1 MSNVNIVKTGFFVV
15 GELLG
20 VQDKPWKGSA
30 SGSDHLLGISIFRP
44 DSWGRDSENVFS
56 IKVYSDEIKRV
67 DEFCSQNIGKL
78 VSVQFS
84 LIYRKSKDGSK
95 KWVEY
100 AITSDCTLSV
110 LS

>member
-44 DSWGRDSENVFS
+44 DSWGRDSEYAFS
-56 IKVYSDEIKRV
+56 IKVYSDEIERV

>member
-1 MSNVNIVKTGFFVV
+1 MNTKTGFFVV

-20 VQDKPWKGSA
+20 CKDQPWKGSA
-30 SGSDHLLGISIFRP
+30 SGSDLLLGICIFRL

-84 LIYRKSKDGSK
+84 LINRKSKDGSK

>member
-1 MSNVNIVKTGFFVV
+1 MSKGFFVV

-20 VQDKPWKGSA
+20 VQDKAWKGSA
-30 SGSDHLLGISIFRP
+30 SGSDHLLGVSIPRL
-44 DSWGRDSENVFS
+44 DSWGRDIDNVFS

-67 DEFCSQNIGKL
+67 DEFCNQNLGKI

-100 AITSDCTLSV
+100 AITSDCNLTVWS
-110 LS
+110 